1 MAQVLIRNLE
11 NDVVARLKRNAE
23 ARALS
28 LEAYL
33 RIVLTEAARP
43 SREELLVE
51 IEAIRRRS
59 RPGALENAAGLN
71 LIAEEREAAAKLGK
85 S

>member
-33 RIVLTEAARP
+33 RIVLTEASRP
-43 SREELLVE
+43 SRDELLVE

-59 RPGALENAAGLN
+59 RPGALEGGAGLA
-71 LIAEEREAAAKLGK
+71 LITEEREAAAKLGK
-85 S
+85 P